1 MASSGNKMVYFFG
14 GGKAEGN
21 GSQKSLLGGKGAGLA
36 EMTAIGIP
44 VPPGFTI
51 TTEAC
56 AQFYEL
62 GRKWPK
68 GLEAEVVGHVDRLE
82 KLLDRRFGDAKRPLL
97 VSVRSGAA
105 MSMPGM
111 MDTVL
116 NLGIND
122 DVVQGLIAESGNERF
137 AWDAYRRFID
147 MFGDVVMGV
156 EHDHFEAALHGLKE
170 KRKVKLDNDLN
181 AADLK
186 ELVGQYKA
194 IYRKYTQS
202 MFPTDPME
210 QMKLAINAVFQ
221 SWNSERADKYRQIN
235 KISGLIG
242 TGVNIVA
249 MVFGNMG
256 DNSGTGVA
264 FTRNPSTGTK
274 EFFGE
279 FLVNAQ
285 GEDVVKGIRT
295 PQHIAELKDKW
306 PDVYGQLNDIRLK
319 LEKHYKDMQDIEFT
333 IQDRKLFMLQT
344 RNGKRTGPS
353 AVRIAVDLV
362 NEGIIDHETAVMRV
376 PAGDLV
382 QCLLPVFDAKA
393 RDAAVK
399 GGLQFAKGL
408 PAGPGA
414 ATGRVYF
421 TAHEA
426 EHRKAQGEKVVLVR
440 LETSPEDIGGMF
452 AAEGILTSRGGMTS
466 HAAVV
471 ARQMGKCCVVGCSEL
486 QIDYKA
492 KTFSAGRVKVKEGDW
507 ISVDGASGEVFTGQL
522 ATAPSPVTAALLHG
536 DKKAAKHPLFI
547 AYRQFM
553 KWVEECREAGVRAN
567 ADTPDDATYARA
579 LGAEGI
585 GLCRTEHMFFN
596 PKEPG
601 RIQAMRE
608 MILAGNETDR
618 RKALARLLP
627 YQRKDFVGIFKA
639 MHDLPVT
646 VRLLDPPLHEFLPHH
661 DNPEG
666 QKQAAKD
673 LGVSVKEIQKRVDE
687 LHEFNPMLGFRG
699 CRLGVQ
705 YPEISEMQVR
715 AIIEAAIECKKKH
728 KVNAKPEIMIPLT
741 LGSEEYSYF
750 HAIVKRVASQ
760 VIAEKKTDVKYL
772 IGTMIEIPR
781 AALTADKIAQEAEFF
796 SFGTNDLTQ
805 MTMGLSRDD
814 SGRFLPKYVEKKLMP
829 DDPFQSLDQTGVG
842 QLIEIGI
849 AKGRKSRPTLK
860 VGICGE
866 HGGEPESVKFCVRSG
881 MNYVSCS
888 PFRVPIARL
897 AAAQA
902 AIELERTAASK

>member
-1 MASSGNKMVYFFG
+1 MAGNKMVYFFG

-21 GSQKSLLGGKGAGLA
+21 GTQKNLLGGKGAGLA

-51 TTEAC
+51 TTETC
-56 AQFYEL
+56 AKFYEL
-62 GRKWPK
+62 SRKWPD
-68 GLEAEVVGHVDRLE
+68 GLEAEVEEHVQRLE

-97 VSVRSGAA
+97 VSVRSGGAL
-105 MSMPGM
+105 SMPGM

-122 DVVQGLIAESGNERF
+122 DVVQGLIDESGNERF

-156 EHDHFEAALHGLKE
+156 EHDHFEHALHSMKE
-170 KRKVKLDNDLN
+170 KRGVKLDNDLT

-186 ELVGQYKA
+186 ELVSEYKA
-194 IYRKYTQS
+194 IYRKHTNS
-202 MFPTDPME
+202 MFPTNPRE
-210 QMKLAINAVFQ
+210 QMKHAINAVFM
-221 SWNSERADKYRQIN
+221 SWNSERAEKYRQIH
-235 KISGLIG
+235 KITGLLG
-242 TGVNIVA
+242 TAVNIVA

-295 PQHIAELKDKW
+295 PQHISELAAKW
-306 PDVYGQLNDIRLK
+306 KDVYEQLNEIRLK
-319 LEKHYKDMQDIEFT
+319 LERHYKDMQDIEFT

-344 RNGKRTGPS
+344 RNGKRTGPA

-362 NEGIIDHETAVMRV
+362 AEGIIDSQTAVMRV

-399 GGLQFAKGL
+399 SGQKFAKGL

-421 TAHEA
+421 TAEKA
-426 EHRKAQGEKVVLVR
+426 EHQKAAGEKVILVR

-471 ARQMGKCCVVGCSEL
+471 ARQMGKCCVVGCAEL

-492 KTFSAGRVKVKEGDW
+492 KTFSAGKVKIKEGDW

-522 ATAPSPVTAALLHG
+522 ATAPSPVTAGLLYG
-536 DKKAAKHPLFI
+536 DKKAQKDPLSI
-547 AYRQFM
+547 AYNKFM
-553 KWVEECREAGVRAN
+553 SWVEENRKCGVRAN
-567 ADTPDDATYARA
+567 ADTPDDATYGRA

-596 PKEPG
+596 PKEPA

-608 MILAGNETDR
+608 MILAGSEEDR
-618 RKALARLLP
+618 KDALAKLLP
-627 YQRKDFVGIFKA
+627 FQRKDFVGIFKA

-646 VRLLDPPLHEFLPHH
+646 IRLLDPPLHEFLPHH
-661 DNPEG
+661 DNKAG
-666 QKQAAKD
+666 QAKAAKD

-728 KVNAKPEIMIPLT
+728 KVNARPEIMIPLT

-750 HAIVKRVASQ
+750 HAIVKRVAAE
-760 VIAEKKTDVKYL
+760 VIAEKKCDVSYM

-849 AKGRKSRPTLK
+849 AKGRKSRPALK

-866 HGGEPESVKFCVRSG
+866 HGGDPESVKFCVRSG

-888 PFRVPIARL
+888 PFRVPISRL
-897 AAAQA
+897 AAAQS
-902 AIELERTAASK
+902 AIEAERKAGGK